1 MRKIRYWIRFLRAFA
16 AKFKYIFL
24 GGIAIG
30 VLFFA
35 VVPKITG
42 LFLPF
47 TRGESIG
54 YVGRF
59 TSGELPLS
67 IQSEVS
73 LGLTKLIDKNEVVPG
88 LAGSWEALEDGRV
101 WIFRL
106 GDYKWQDGT
115 RVVAKDINYSFS
127 DVTSEIVDEKTI
139 KFLLKD
145 PFSPFPSVM
154 IKPAFKKGFL
164 GTGEWKVSK
173 ITLASGGQFVESIKL
188 INTKTLQVKTYR
200 FYPTEETARTAF
212 KLGEVGQLRDIV
224 ETREIRDWKTVDL
237 TEHSR
242 SDMYVAVFINNQD
255 SILSDKSLRQALAY
269 AINKEAFGKK
279 RAISPVSPNSWAFN
293 PQVKQYTYNPTRS
306 RELLQSLPKDQK
318 QNLTIKLV
326 TTPTLLSVADK
337 IKTDWEAVGVKTQ
350 VQVSNSPPGDFQTML
365 AIQEIPPDPDQYSFW
380 HSTQTSSNITNYRNS
395 KESQRIDKL
404 LEEGRTTLDQESR
417 KQIYID
423 FQRFLVEDS
432 PLIFLYHPTTYTVI
446 KK

>member
-1 MRKIRYWIRFLRAFA
+1 MRKIRYWIRFLHAFLT
-16 AKFKYIFL
+16 KFKFIFL
-24 GGIAIG
+24 GGIIVG
-30 VLFFA
+30 VLFFT

-47 TRGESIG
+47 TRGDSVG
-54 YVGRF
+54 YVGRY
-59 TSGELPLS
+59 SPDELPLS
-67 IQSEVS
+67 ILVEVS
-73 LGLTKLIDKNEVVPG
+73 SGLTRLTDKNEIAPA
-88 LAGSWEALEDGRV
+88 LAESWETLEEGKV

-115 RVVAKDINYSFS
+115 GVVAKDINYSFS
-127 DVTSEIVDEKTI
+127 DVTSEIIDEKTV
-139 KFLLKD
+139 KFVLKD

-154 IKPAFKKGFL
+154 IKPVFKKGFL
-164 GTGEWKVSK
+164 GTGVWKVSK
-173 ITLASGGQFVESIKL
+173 ITLASGGRFVESLKL
-188 INTKTLQVKTYR
+188 INTQTLQVKTYR

-224 ETREIRDWKTVDL
+224 ETREIKDWKTVDM

-242 SDMYVAVFINNQD
+242 SDLYVAVFINNQD
-255 SILSDKSLRQALAY
+255 LDLTDKSLRQALAY
-269 AINKEAFGKK
+269 AIDKDAFGKK
-279 RAISPVSPNSWAFN
+279 RAIGPISPNSWAFN
-293 PQVKQYTYNPTRS
+293 PQVKQYSYNPARA
-306 RELLQSLPKDQK
+306 RELLKSLPKEQK
-318 QNLTIKLV
+318 EKLTIKLV
-326 TTPTLLSVADK
+326 TTPTLLSIADK
-337 IKTDWEAVGVKTQ
+337 IKADWEAVGIKTQ

-380 HSTQTSSNITNYRNS
+380 HSTQSSSNITNYRNS

-432 PLIFLYHPTTYTVI
+432 PIIFLYHPTTYTVV